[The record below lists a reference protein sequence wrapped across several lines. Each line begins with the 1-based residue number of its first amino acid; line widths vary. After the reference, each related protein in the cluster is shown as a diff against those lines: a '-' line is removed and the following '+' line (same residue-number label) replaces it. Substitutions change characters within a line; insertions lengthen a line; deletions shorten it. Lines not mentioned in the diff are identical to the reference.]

1 MASKHAEFNLCHV
14 DPRAMLGRVVELQAS
29 GNPSGFGR
37 LEGLAERGDVVGVE
51 VVQHHANHL
60 SMRIG
65 LVHQPLHLVS
75 EIYRCASF
83 GHLQVLP
90 TPQRLKEHEQVPR
103 SVALV
108 LIVKTLTV
116 AGL

>member
-14 DPRAMLGRVVELQAS
+14 DPRAILGRVVELQAS

-37 LEGLAERGDVVGVE
+37 LEGLVGRGDVVGVE

-65 LVHQPLHLVS
+65 PVHQTLHLVS